1 MPGTLREDLEEELLY
16 WRPIL
21 AGKVTKQELDSGC
34 WTLVDL
40 VKINALMD
48 MEIDT
53 HNAQIEEAGKGG
65 KSR

>member
-1 MPGTLREDLEEELLY
+1 MPGTLRPDLEEELLY

-40 VKINALMD
+40 LKINALLD
-48 MEIDT
+48 MEID
-53 HNAQIEEAGKGG
+53 AQHAQAKAGEKGG
-65 KSR
+65 KS